1 MAAASL
7 TGDAAAT
14 FIVLRSIRDIVV
26 DHPHVLA
33 RAATRASPRNHPW
46 PVTNLDRI
54 PPDATVS
61 GGNILSMLAAM
72 GPFRRRGEQILGE
85 HGIQEVTPEAW
96 YPLRPYVDSLLMI
109 GQKMGPNTLFQIG
122 RQIPN
127 HVPLPPGIDTFEK
140 VMASFGMAY
149 DMNHRGVKQ
158 GVIPFSIT
166 DSRHGTI
173 TTGTPYPCD
182 FDRGVIQGFFTKL
195 LSTRP
200 TVNPVEGLPCK
211 ARGGETCTY
220 EIILPQI

>member
-1 MAAASL
+1 M
-7 TGDAAAT
+7 
-14 FIVLRSIRDIVV
+14 
-26 DHPHVLA
+26 
-33 RAATRASPRNHPW
+33 RAAVRRLSPNHPW

-54 PPDATVS
+54 PQDATVS

-85 HGIQEVTPEAW
+85 HGIQEVTPEDW

-109 GQKMGPNTLFQIG
+109 GEKMGPNTLFQIG

-158 GVIPFSIT
+158 GVIPFTIT
-166 DSRHGTI
+166 DPRHGTI

-200 TVNPVEGLPCK
+200 TVNPVEGKPCK

-220 EIILPQI
+220 EIILPQM